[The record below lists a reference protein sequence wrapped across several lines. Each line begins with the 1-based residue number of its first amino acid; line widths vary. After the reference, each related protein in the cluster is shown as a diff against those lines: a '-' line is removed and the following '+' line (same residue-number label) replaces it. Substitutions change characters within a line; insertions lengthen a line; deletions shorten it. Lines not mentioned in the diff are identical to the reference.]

1 MKAELR
7 SGLLAAL
14 LFLLVPALFAQ
25 NYNGRISGTVADSTG
40 AVIPGA
46 TVVITNTGTNLSWKA
61 TTDSSGFY
69 QVVNLPPGV
78 YNVEAEA
85 SGFRKALKSGYD
97 MPDAGRI
104 TADFRLE
111 VGAVTES
118 VVVSEVLGETVN
130 TVSGEVARTIDSSQV
145 EDLALNGRNYLQL
158 VSLIP
163 GVALLDEDQMATTTS
178 LSVTNQSVNG
188 TRGGSNHLMV
198 DGGMNL
204 DSGSNGSQNN
214 NVGVDFIRE
223 LRVQTSAF
231 SAEYG
236 RNSGAS
242 INVVTKGGTEKFH
255 GSLFEAIRNDKL
267 DAKNY
272 FSPEKPS
279 FRFNDFGWSLG
290 GPIAFG
296 PLKKGKLFFFGGQE
310 WKKIRRYTN
319 PTRRTLPTR
328 AEREGDFS
336 RRTNAI
342 YYPGTRTPIPNKDL
356 RPLMTVDG
364 RAIMKVYD
372 AMEKYTASYV
382 DTPTANNAIFQVLN
396 PFNWRQDIARIDWKA
411 SDRHSVYF
419 RWIHDHYDLI
429 DPFGTFNSSQ
439 LPTTPTAR
447 NRPGYGPQLGF
458 LWTVSPRVFNEAR
471 INASWNGQRTPL
483 RGTNWLRS
491 TYGFQ
496 FPLVFGGNG
505 PYGNGIPDVSIS
517 GFASFNGPAR
527 VYLLS
532 PTTDIAISD
541 NLSFMYGKHAFKGGV
556 LIIRNRKDQNG
567 RSVYDG
573 SVNFTTSANN
583 GTTNY
588 ALADAALGQ
597 FQIYREAASDPVGFF
612 RFSQYD
618 AYIQDS
624 WKIASRFSI
633 EIGLRFSHY
642 IPTYT
647 AANNIANFVPALYD
661 PAKAVQVTSN
671 GLIVPGSG
679 NPWNGLIRAGDGVP
693 DKHVGRVADARSP
706 EVLSVPAGAP
716 RGFYNSY
723 NLFMPRFSFAWAPFR
738 HSRMAVRGGFG
749 AYHDRIQ
756 GNLIFSQLN
765 LPPFSKQVSYESGN
779 LANPLGGTASALAVM
794 GSINAIDPNLKIPT
808 VYSYNFGIQ
817 RELKYGFFLDLTYAG
832 NVGHHLLR
840 QPDINFPP
848 FSVLAANYQIPSSQ
862 RPVTNAIRPYKGY
875 STIRMFLSDANSS
888 YNSLQTYLT
897 RRKGNL
903 ILTVSHTWSHAIA
916 DASSDTENADSGLEY
931 TNRRFFRG
939 STTYD
944 RRHIFVT
951 TYTYRIPFLR
961 TRRGFLGNAFGRWEI
976 SGITRRQA
984 GPALT
989 PVGSATGVTRRAD
1002 YIGGEVSLPSS
1013 ERGPN
1018 RWFNT
1023 AAFRTAPN
1031 DQLGTAGVGIIRGPG
1046 LYLWDVSL
1054 RKEFRI
1060 HEGWRLQF
1068 RADAFNLMNH
1078 VNFRSLNVTTTS
1090 ADFGTVSAAGPSR
1103 NLQFSARITF

>member
-1 MKAELR
+1 VRPIRIAI
-7 SGLLAAL
+7 AA
-14 LFLLVPALFAQ
+14 FCLLVGALCAQ
-25 NYNGRISGTVADSTG
+25 NFNGSISGTVADSTG

-46 TVVITNTGTNLSWKA
+46 VVVVTNTETGRTWKTA
-61 TTDSSGFY
+61 ADSSGFY
-69 QVVNLPPGV
+69 QVTNLPPGA

-85 SGFRKALKSGYD
+85 SGFRKVLKTGYN

-104 TADFRLE
+104 TADFKLE

-130 TVSGEVARTIDSSQV
+130 TVSGEVARTIDSEQV
-145 EDLALNGRNYLQL
+145 QDLALNGRNYLEL
-158 VSLIP
+158 VALIP

-178 LSVTNQSVNG
+178 LSVSRQAVNG
-188 TRGGSNHLMV
+188 TRGTSNNLMV

-204 DSGSNGSQNN
+204 DSGSYGSQKL

-223 LRVQTSAF
+223 MRVQTSAF

-236 RNSGAS
+236 RKSGAS
-242 INVVTKGGTEKFH
+242 INVVTKSGTEKFH
-255 GSLFEAIRNDKL
+255 GSLFETVRNDIF
-267 DAKNY
+267 DAKDY
-272 FSPEKPS
+272 FSPQKPS
-279 FRFNDFGWSLG
+279 FRFHDFGWSLG

-296 PLKKGKLFFFGGQE
+296 PLQKGKLFFFGGQE
-310 WKKIRRYTN
+310 WKKIRRYTS

-342 YYPGTRTPIPNKDL
+342 YYPGTRTPVPNKDL
-356 RPLMTVDG
+356 RPLMTADG

-382 DTPTANNAIFQVLN
+382 DTPSTNNAVFQVLN
-396 PFNWRQDIARIDWKA
+396 PFNWRQDIARMDWKA
-411 SDRHSVYF
+411 ADRHAVYF

-429 DPFGTFNSSQ
+429 DPFGTFTSSQ

-447 NRPGYGPQLGF
+447 NRPGYGPQLAH
-458 LWTVSPRVFNEAR
+458 LWTVSPRIFNEAR
-471 INASWNGQRTPL
+471 INATWHSQRTPL
-483 RGTNWLRS
+483 QGTNWMRA

-496 FPLVFGGNG
+496 FPLVFGGVGG
-505 PYGNGIPDVSIS
+505 PYGNGIPDVTIS

-527 VYLLS
+527 VYLMA
-532 PTTDIAISD
+532 PTTDITFAD
-541 NLSFMYGKHAFKGGV
+541 NLSYLRGRHAFKTGV
-556 LIIRNRKDQNG
+556 MMIRNRKDQNG
-567 RSVYDG
+567 RSVYAG

-597 FQIYREAASDPVGFF
+597 FQLYTEAAGDPVGFF

-624 WKIASRFSI
+624 WKVASRLSV
-633 EIGLRFSHY
+633 EIGLRYSY
-642 IPTYT
+642 YMPVY
-647 AANNIANFVPALYD
+647 AVANNMANFVPALYD
-661 PAKAVQVTSN
+661 PAKAVSVTAN

-679 NPWNGLIRAGDGVP
+679 DPWNGLIRAGDGVP
-693 DKHVGRVADARSP
+693 AKQASRVPGANSP
-706 EVLSVPAGAP
+706 EVLSVRAGAP
-716 RGFYNSY
+716 RGFHNDYH
-723 NLFMPRFSFAWAPFR
+723 LFMPRFSFAWAPFAG
-738 HSRMAVRGGFG
+738 SRMAVRGGFG
-749 AYHDRIQ
+749 AYHDRIIGGLTYQ
-756 GNLIFSQLN
+756 QVN
-765 LPPFSKQVSYESGN
+765 LPPFSRQVSYESGN
-779 LANPLGGTASALAVM
+779 LANPLGGIASALAVM
-794 GSINAIDPNLKIPT
+794 GSINAIDPNLKVPA

-832 NVGHHLLR
+832 NVGRHLLR
-840 QPDINFPP
+840 QPDINFPS
-848 FSVLAANYQIPSSQ
+848 FAVLAANYQIPSSQ

-875 STIRMFLSDANSS
+875 SAIRMYLSDANSN

-916 DASSDTENADSGLEY
+916 DASSDSDNPDSGLEY

-939 STTYD
+939 SATFD

-961 TRRGFLGNAFGRWEI
+961 TRRGFWGNAFGRWEI

-984 GPALT
+984 GPPLT
-989 PVGSATGVTRRAD
+989 PVGSSTGVTRRAD
-1002 YIGGEVSLPSS
+1002 YIGGEVSLPSDQ
-1013 ERGPN
+1013 RGPN

-1023 AAFRTAPN
+1023 SAFRTAPN

-1046 LYLWDVSL
+1046 LYLWDISL
-1054 RKEFRI
+1054 RKEFKI

-1078 VNFRSLNVTTTS
+1078 VNFRSLNVTTS
-1090 ADFGTVSAAGPSR
+1090 NADFGTLGASGPAR
-1103 NLQFSARITF
+1103 NIQFGARITF